1 MLRFK
6 IKVILPWA
14 ITFFL
19 TCQRDTTLNLSV
31 ETRKQKVLPLV
42 KKTTRGK
49 TSFQI
54 SERLVPASDPLSLV
68 RSQSH
73 KNGEDLIVNILFPL
87 QSLISSFRIQHLSS
101 PPPLCYL
108 SLVIPCY
115 LSLFTPT
122 VGVRTAT
129 SWEVY
134 VEVTT
139 TGIYLHY
146 LILLLLTP
154 FSSSSSCFFS
164 SASSVVCL
172 SFLILQISLHS
183 ALSLTLCESVCARAC
198 THASFTS
205 CFVHAVISTSILP
218 SETSTLRSKI
228 NSSFI
233 FYFAPREMNRTL
245 DATPKHLCLPL
256 SNYNVRHLVV
266 SR

>member
-1 MLRFK
+1 M
-6 IKVILPWA
+6 
-14 ITFFL
+14 
-19 TCQRDTTLNLSV
+19 
-31 ETRKQKVLPLV
+31 ETGKQKEVLPLG
-42 KKTTRGK
+42 KKPLTRGK

-54 SERLVPASDPLSLV
+54 NERLVPASDPLSLV
-68 RSQSH
+68 WSESH
-73 KNGEDLIVNILFPL
+73 KHGEDLIVNILFPL
-87 QSLISSFRIQHLSS
+87 ESLISSIKIQHLSS
-101 PPPLCYL
+101 PPPLRCL
-108 SLVIPCY
+108 SLVIPCVIY
-115 LSLFTPT
+115 HSSLQQKEFELPQAEKCML
-122 VGVRTAT
+122 RLQQLAF
-129 SWEVY
+129 
-134 VEVTT
+134 
-139 TGIYLHY
+139 IYT
-146 LILLLLTP
+146 I
-154 FSSSSSCFFS
+154 SSSSSCFFS

-233 FYFAPREMNRTL
+233 FYFAPRQMNRTL
-245 DATPKHLCLPL
+245 AATPKHLCLPL